1 MSGLTREDLRR
12 LTGCA
17 DNLTGR
23 WYATSERQV
32 GGVAVVDGV
41 IEGAARPVPARL
53 LRPPPGRAN
62 RAGLLYAHA
71 HGNRHHIGRS
81 EVTDG
86 RPALLDPP
94 LGLYLAGQGYT
105 ILCPDMPGFGDRL
118 AEGSESALAKAA
130 LWHGR
135 PLLGHM
141 LDDLARAQAALASL
155 PQVDARRIGVLGL
168 SMGATLAYW
177 HAAMNETV
185 AAAVH
190 ICAFARI
197 APLIARGAH
206 DLHGPY
212 MTVPGLLPDHDMDD
226 VAALVSPR
234 PQWVGAGLR
243 DPLTP
248 PEAFGPALE
257 RLSMAYAD
265 VPGRLEVVVEPD
277 GGHAETARMRAG
289 LTAFLERALG
299 QVTAP

>member
-1 MSGLTREDLRR
+1 MPGLTRDILRR

-17 DNLTGR
+17 DDLTGR
-23 WYATSERQV
+23 WHAISARQI
-32 GGVAVVDGV
+32 GAVAVEDGV

-62 RAGLLYAHA
+62 TAGLLYAHA
-71 HGNRHHIGRS
+71 HGNRHGIGKS

-94 LGLYLAGQGYT
+94 LGLHLAGLGYT
-105 ILCPDMPGFGDRL
+105 VLCPDMPGFGDRM

-155 PQVDARRIGVLGL
+155 PQVDPRRIGVLGL

-177 HAAMNETV
+177 HAAMTESV
-185 AAAVH
+185 AAVAHV
-190 ICAFARI
+190 CAFARI
-197 APLIARGAH
+197 APLIASGAH

-226 VAALVSPR
+226 VAALVAPR
-234 PQWVGAGLR
+234 PQWLGAGMR

-248 PEAFGPALE
+248 PEAFDPAVE
-257 RLSMAYAD
+257 RLAMAYAD
-265 VPGRLEVVVEPD
+265 APERLEVVVEPD
-277 GGHAETARMRAG
+277 GGHAETARMRAA
-289 LTAFLERALG
+289 LTTFLERALG
-299 QVTAP
+299 QATAP